1 MKELNILKGVTADKN
16 DIPYAALSILSVYSQ
31 IVRSILKDMDFGL
44 APMNPIAKKL
54 IKVHKMNQ
62 KQAAN
67 SLGVTQAAISNY
79 VRGIRGTGGYDIFDL
94 GTFPKITGIVD
105 QIASMMVEEEEMSKI
120 IAKFNEA
127 CYIIR
132 SHRMLCDTHKRLD
145 PKLDVDNC
153 HVCEEESEFN
163 NFNIELKI

>member
-1 MKELNILKGVTADKN
+1 MHNITIVMLLPAEIETKTS
-16 DIPYAALSILSVYSQ
+16 IPALRAL
-31 IVRSILKDMDFGL
+31 
-44 APMNPIAKKL
+44 IAKKL
-54 IKVHKMNQ
+54 IGTHKMNQ

-79 VRGIRGTGGYDIFDL
+79 MRGTRGTGGYDNFDL
-94 GTFPKITGIVD
+94 GTFPKITGIVN
-105 QIASMMVEEEEMSKI
+105 QIAIMMVEEEEMSKI
-120 IAKFNEA
+120 ISKFNEA

-153 HVCEEESEFN
+153 HVCEEEP
-163 NFNIELKI
+163 NFNIELKV